1 MRVMEEKLGFEVIR
15 YDNDDEWNYYGH
27 FYIMGI
33 YAKIKA
39 TGRNSPAEIKLNN
52 SFEQKNSPGFLI
64 NHE

>member
-15 YDNDDEWNYYGH
+15 YDNGDEWNYYGH

-52 SFEQKNSPGFLI
+52 SF
-64 NHE
+64 